1 MEIKKN
7 KIRVFRRLSKAFH
20 EPARKDQDRKISGK
34 EAIMPEKKIK
44 IPLFGHDVE
53 ATDVPI
59 SKSTENYNE
68 YELEDGSTIRLK
80 VVATSIL
87 RIDGQY
93 TPEGDPIYLV
103 KNGQVVT
110 VVDAPKVIRKR
121 IKMDLQKLYSP
132 RPEQIL
138 LASQSISSLS
148 SSLDDLLVAALPAQK
163 QSSYGDL
170 PSGFQKPSPTNPGP
184 ENPDATID
192 QRKDPSVRKRLSGPA
207 IRTFFNIAK
216 SWNLT
221 VDEQRGLL
229 GWIAPSTYHKY
240 KSGNVGTLTFDGMT
254 RISLVIGIYKA
265 LHILYPDD
273 LLADRWMKLPNSN
286 PLFAGKPAL
295 SLIIEAGIDGL
306 YKVRRFLDSRR
317 GGWN

>member
-110 VVDAPKVIRKR
+110 VVDAPKVKRK
-121 IKMDLQKLYSP
+121 K
-132 RPEQIL
+132 
-138 LASQSISSLS
+138 
-148 SSLDDLLVAALPAQK
+148 
-163 QSSYGDL
+163 
-170 PSGFQKPSPTNPGP
+170 N
-184 ENPDATID
+184 
-192 QRKDPSVRKRLSGPA
+192 
-207 IRTFFNIAK
+207 
-216 SWNLT
+216 
-221 VDEQRGLL
+221 
-229 GWIAPSTYHKY
+229 
-240 KSGNVGTLTFDGMT
+240 
-254 RISLVIGIYKA
+254 
-265 LHILYPDD
+265 
-273 LLADRWMKLPNSN
+273 
-286 PLFAGKPAL
+286 
-295 SLIIEAGIDGL
+295 
-306 YKVRRFLDSRR
+306 
-317 GGWN
+317 